1 MDDIKV
7 KVKGV
12 VKFAGTNRQDNVIK
26 EVLTLAISEETETR
40 IRELL
45 GDVSA
50 YDAIPLKED
59 DDGNIYFKASSA
71 FDVTVYEKG
80 NPVGIDFEEIGK
92 DTTLMAF
99 VKIKEV
105 KGRKKNKFLVAYLHS
120 VNIADFVEKVVFNP
134 FVTDDI
140 DEI

>member
-12 VKFAGTNRQDNVIK
+12 VKFAGTNQSDNVIK
-26 EVLTLAISEETETR
+26 EVLTLSISEETETR

-45 GDVSA
+45 GDVSG
-50 YDAIPLKED
+50 YDATPLKED

-71 FDVTVYEKG
+71 FDVTVYENGK
-80 NPVGIDFEEIGK
+80 PSEYDFEEIGK
-92 DTTLMAF
+92 DTTLVSF

-105 KGRKKNKFLVAYLHS
+105 KGRKKNKFLVAYLLS
-120 VNIADFVEKVVFNP
+120 VNIIDFVEKVTFNP
-134 FVTDDI
+134 FDSDDI

>member
-12 VKFAGTNRQDNVIK
+12 VKFAGTNHQDNVIK

-45 GDVSA
+45 GDVSD

-71 FDVTVYEKG
+71 FDVLVYENG
-80 NPVGIDFEEIGK
+80 NPSGIDFEEIGK
-92 DTTLMAF
+92 DTTLTAF
-99 VKIKEV
+99 VKIKEA

-120 VNIADFVEKVVFNP
+120 VNIVDFVEKVVFNP